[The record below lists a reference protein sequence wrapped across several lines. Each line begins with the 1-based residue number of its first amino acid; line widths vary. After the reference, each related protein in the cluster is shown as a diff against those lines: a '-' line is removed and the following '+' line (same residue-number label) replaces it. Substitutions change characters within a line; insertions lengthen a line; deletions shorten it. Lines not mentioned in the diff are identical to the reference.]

1 MDIDAKGHSRY
12 ALEMVMKIANKQKT
26 IKELGQVGEVHERM
40 QIRLK
45 KPWKDRRAFF
55 ERK

>member
-1 MDIDAKGHSRY
+1 
-12 ALEMVMKIANKQKT
+12 MVVKIANKQKT

-45 KPWKDRRAFF
+45 KPRKDRRAFL